1 MRFLLDTSCI
11 VAAVCSW
18 HTHHEATAA
27 EISRRLSRGEE
38 PIMAA
43 PALVEAYA
51 VLTRLPAPHR
61 LLPTDALALL
71 EANFIA
77 RRHVVPLDGRGY
89 TDMLRGAPELGIEG
103 NLRSQPLPPERPC
116 GEDFSAFLERVSGA
130 GRQVPKRIVL
140 AARPS
145 DFHFVGFRSVSQ
157 TKGQRQFALRAVARA
172 GVDGLPLLAACRT

>member
-1 MRFLLDTSCI
+1 MKPRFLLDTSCL

-18 HTHHEATAA
+18 HMHHEATTA

-71 EANFIA
+71 EANFIS
-77 RRHVVPLDGRGY
+77 RRHVVALDGRGY

-103 NLRSQPLPPERPC
+103 GRTYDAVIAHCAIRARAAHLLTWNE
-116 GEDFSAFLERVSGA
+116 EDFLAWEGKPF
-130 GRQVPKRIVL
+130 QVVVPT
-140 AARPS
+140 S
-145 DFHFVGFRSVSQ
+145 
-157 TKGQRQFALRAVARA
+157 
-172 GVDGLPLLAACRT
+172 